1 MIIAAVFSVRCEAHS
16 MDDEASD
23 RVPRDHYR
31 RRAVQARRLADEA
44 TTPAVR
50 QHLRDLA
57 AWFERLAEGVDE
69 VAT

>member
-1 MIIAAVFSVRCEAHS
+1 